1 MLEAFATRR
10 DRRRSFFFLALCA
23 LLLGGTVVV
32 TRTGFNPAGLRGLLA
47 FLATCALVLA
57 FTHPWKT
64 ASKYVRLIYASAAGL
79 AACIVLTNVFEVLA
93 AKAGDSGLLHGALG
107 AASLICFAGVL
118 LVCPAGVLVGVLGAL
133 TTYRSEG
140 RPLLH

>member
-10 DRRRSFFFLALCA
+10 DRRRSFSFLAVCA
-23 LLLGGTVVV
+23 LLVGGAVVV

-64 ASKYVRLIYASAAGL
+64 PRKYVRLIIASAAGL
-79 AACIVLTNVFEVLA
+79 AACIVLTNVFEGLA
-93 AKAGDSGLLHGALG
+93 ASLGDSGLLHGALD
-107 AASLICFAGVL
+107 AAALVCFAGVL
-118 LVCPAGVLVGVLGAL
+118 LVCPAGVLVGALGVLA
-133 TTYRSEG
+133 THPREG
-140 RPLLH
+140 QPLLR